1 MEPWGAQMNKIKF
14 DTIYKFDLSGTFS
27 FGSLNKE
34 QLKEIYKDGRVA
46 SHLLEPQLV
55 NWFPEIRHVKG
66 CKDHDHVDRIDENIK
81 YDAKN
86 FTKAGGCKFLPSNM
100 IGVGRKFDQEQ
111 FLFKTQKMNY
121 IICDIIDFPEIK
133 VIFKKGS
140 QLADKYRNGC
150 IPKSKREELF
160 GEQTL

>member
-1 MEPWGAQMNKIKF
+1 
-14 DTIYKFDLSGTFS
+14 
-27 FGSLNKE
+27 
-34 QLKEIYKDGRVA
+34 
-46 SHLLEPQLV
+46 
-55 NWFPEIRHVKG
+55 
-66 CKDHDHVDRIDENIK
+66 
-81 YDAKN
+81 
-86 FTKAGGCKFLPSNM
+86 M
-100 IGVGRKFDQEQ
+100 IGVGRKFNQEQ